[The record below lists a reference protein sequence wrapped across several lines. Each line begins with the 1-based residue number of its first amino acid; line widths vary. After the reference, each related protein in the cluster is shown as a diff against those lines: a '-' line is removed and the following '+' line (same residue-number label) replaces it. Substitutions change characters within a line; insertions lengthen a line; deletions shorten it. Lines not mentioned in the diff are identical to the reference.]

1 MMFAPGA
8 PKVIAVLDW
17 ELSTLGHPFADLA
30 YQCMQWRL
38 PHASGFRGLGGV
50 DRAAAGL
57 PSEEAYVAAYCR
69 RRGIEGIDN
78 WTFFLAF
85 SFFRLAAICQGV
97 YRRALDGN
105 ASNPE
110 KAKTYGEA
118 VKLLAAL
125 AVQLIDENS

>member
-1 MMFAPGA
+1 
-8 PKVIAVLDW
+8 
-17 ELSTLGHPFADLA
+17 
-30 YQCMQWRL
+30 
-38 PHASGFRGLGGV
+38 
-50 DRAAAGL
+50 
-57 PSEEAYVAAYCR
+57 YVAAYRR
-69 RRGIEGIDN
+69 RRGLDEIGN

-125 AVQLIDENS
+125 AVELIDKKS